1 MPAAVAPAAPRP
13 RNIFSCLHDIA
24 RFARRA
30 ALAIGLAAA
39 AALPALAETPAAP
52 LPALTGR
59 VVDEAALLTPVQKQE
74 LTQKLA
80 EIETETGS
88 QLVVVTLKSLRGRSI
103 EEIGVALGRGW
114 GIGRKGVD
122 DGVLLIVAPAER
134 KVRIEVGY
142 GLEGA
147 LTDALSALIIHNAI
161 LPEFRSGDF
170 PAGIRAGVRDIRT
183 IITGNA
189 ADISARYK
197 PASERSF
204 SELEWFEQLIIL
216 IALAMFLVVLW
227 QAIRNGNV
235 TSGSRDDND
244 WSSGSSYSSGS
255 SGGFSGGG
263 GSFGGGGS
271 SGSW

>member
-1 MPAAVAPAAPRP
+1 MPAATAPVAGSPSNFVSR
-13 RNIFSCLHDIA
+13 LTTYV
-24 RFARRA
+24 RRT

-39 AALPALAETPAAP
+39 AAVPALADTPVAP

-74 LTQKLA
+74 LTQTLA
-80 EIETETGS
+80 EIETETSS
-88 QLVVVTLKSLRGRSI
+88 QLVVVTLKSLRGRTI
-103 EEIGVALGRGW
+103 EEIGVKLGRTW
-114 GIGRKGVD
+114 GIGRKGAD
-122 DGVLLIVAPAER
+122 DGALLIVAPNER

-161 LPEFRSGDF
+161 LPEFRRGDF
-170 PAGIRAGVRDIRT
+170 PAGITAGVRDIRT

-189 ADISARYK
+189 AEISARYK
-197 PASERSF
+197 PAAERSF
-204 SELEWFEQLIIL
+204 SELEWFEQFIIL
-216 IALAMFLVVLW
+216 IALAMFLFIVW
-227 QAIRNGNV
+227 QTIRNGNV
-235 TSGSRDDND
+235 TTGSSDSND
-244 WSSGSSYSSGS
+244 WSSGNSYSSGS